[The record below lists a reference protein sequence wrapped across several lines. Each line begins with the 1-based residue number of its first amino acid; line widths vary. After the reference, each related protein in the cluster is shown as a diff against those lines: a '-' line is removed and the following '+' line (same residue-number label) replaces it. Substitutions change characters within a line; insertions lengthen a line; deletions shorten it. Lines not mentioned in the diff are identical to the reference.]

1 VGASLADRRIAAVV
15 GPRVDVT
22 AIASRPGPL
31 FDVPPYRLS
40 GTVYGVLLNHRA
52 ALATLGA
59 AVDAAPYKAAPKSVV
74 LYVKPR
80 NTLVAPGGAVQVDA
94 GVAEV
99 EVGAALGIV
108 IGRTTCAVDESAA
121 ADCIAGYVIVG
132 DFSVPHASY
141 FRPAIRMRARDA
153 SLVVGPRVVARS
165 EVADP
170 DGLRLRVFVDGR
182 LVHETGTGETFR
194 SVARLVADVSEFMTL
209 APGDLLL
216 AGVAPGAPRVAAN
229 ALVAIEIDALGR
241 LETRTVA
248 AGASA

>member
-1 VGASLADRRIAAVV
+1 M
-15 GPRVDVT
+15 P
-22 AIASRPGPL
+22 AIALRLGPV

-40 GTVYGVLLNHRA
+40 GAVYGVLMNHRA
-52 ALATLGA
+52 ALASLGD
-59 AVDAAPYKAAPKSVV
+59 AVNAAPYKAPPKSVV

-94 GVAEV
+94 AAGEV

-108 IGRTTCAVDESAA
+108 IGKTSCAVREADA
-121 ADCIAGYVIVG
+121 ADCIAGYIVVG
-132 DFSVPHASY
+132 DFSVAHASY
-141 FRPAIRMRARDA
+141 FRPAIRSRARDA
-153 SLVVGPRVVARS
+153 SLVVGPRVVTRS

-170 DGLRLRVFVDGR
+170 DGLGVRVFVDGR

-194 SVARLVADVSEFMTL
+194 HVARLVAEVSEFMTL

-216 AGVAPGAPRVAAN
+216 AGVAPGAPRVGAN

-241 LETRTVA
+241 LETRTIA
-248 AGASA
+248 SGATA

>member
-1 VGASLADRRIAAVV
+1 M
-15 GPRVDVT
+15 T
-22 AIASRPGPL
+22 AIASRPELL

-40 GTVYGVLLNHRA
+40 GAVYGVLLNHRA
-52 ALATLGA
+52 ALAALGD

-80 NTLVAPGGAVQVDA
+80 NTFVEPGGAVQLDA

-108 IGRTTCAVDESAA
+108 IGRATCAVSESAA

-165 EVADP
+165 DVADP
-170 DGLRLRVFVDGR
+170 DDLRVRVYVDGR

-229 ALVAIEIDALGR
+229 VLVAIEIDALGR

-248 AGASA
+248 PGAPA